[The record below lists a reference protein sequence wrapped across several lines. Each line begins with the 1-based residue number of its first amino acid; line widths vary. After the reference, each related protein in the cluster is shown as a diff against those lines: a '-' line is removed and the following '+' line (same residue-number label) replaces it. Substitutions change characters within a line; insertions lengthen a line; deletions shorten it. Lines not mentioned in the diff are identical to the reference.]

1 MQAFRSFCR
10 KPGNGFLRTGVLFIF
25 VLVSGCAGLKGTPA
39 PAVPEPPERYG
50 EAAASGVE
58 IGKWWRD
65 FENAELNRLIAS
77 ALKNN
82 FSLKTARAR
91 LQKAK
96 AAAQKA
102 RADFFPSVNADA
114 DVSYQKNHTRRQATE
129 TESVSPSLA
138 ASYEIDLWDRID
150 SGIQALDLTQKAAL
164 KDLEA
169 AAVTVAAQIS
179 NAWIDV
185 VAARERLAL
194 SERIEHQSERQLE
207 VLKERYRNGVAKG
220 SDVFDQ
226 QKALEGIR
234 SDMVSLKAEIAALE
248 NRLVFLTASSDT
260 EELRLSETSL
270 PPLPPAP
277 DTGIPADLLDMRPD
291 VKAAGLRLAAST
303 RELEAA
309 EKEWLPDLSISS
321 SLSFQSEDFSIHW
334 QDWLFNLAAN
344 LTAPVFNGGR
354 IRQEIRRSAAAR
366 EEALHEYAESV
377 FEAVKEVREA
387 LILEKHQQ
395 QVTGLYRKRLK
406 ASRAAVFFAELEYR
420 NGSAD
425 YVSYIERWIALKKLE
440 QSLIVDKS
448 QLFKYRISLYRALGN
463 TWTEKFATGATSG
476 RGNEQ

>member
-1 MQAFRSFCR
+1 MI
-10 KPGNGFLRTGVLFIF
+10 FI
-25 VLVSGCAGLKGTPA
+25 LLSGCANLKGPSA

-50 EAAASGVE
+50 ETAASGIE

-65 FENAELNRLIAS
+65 FESAELNRLVAS
-77 ALKNN
+77 ALEDN

-91 LQKAK
+91 LRKAK

-102 RADFFPSVNADA
+102 KADFFPSVNADA
-114 DVSYQKNHTRRQATE
+114 DASYQKNHTRRQSTK

-138 ASYEIDLWDRID
+138 ASYEIDLWNRID
-150 SGIQALDLTQKAAL
+150 SGVRALDLTQEAAR

-179 NAWIDV
+179 NAWIDL

-194 SERIEHQSERQLE
+194 SESIERQGERQLE
-207 VLKERYRNGVAKG
+207 VLKERYKNGIAKG

-226 QKALEGIR
+226 QKALESIR
-234 SDMVSLKAEIAALE
+234 SDMVSLEAEIAALE

-260 EELRLSETSL
+260 EELRLTETSL
-270 PPLPPAP
+270 PTLPHSP
-277 DTGIPADLLDMRPD
+277 DTGIPADLLELRPD
-291 VKAAGLRLAAST
+291 VKAAGLRLAASVK
-303 RELEAA
+303 ELEAA
-309 EKEWLPDLSISS
+309 GKEWLPKLSISS

-344 LTAPVFNGGR
+344 LTAPVFDGGR

-366 EEALHEYAESV
+366 DEALHEYAGSV

-387 LILEKHQQ
+387 LIREKHQKQ
-395 QVTGLYRKRLK
+395 ATDLYRQRLK
-406 ASRAAVFFAELEYR
+406 AARAAVFFAELEYR
-420 NGSAD
+420 NGSED
-425 YVSYIERWIALKKLE
+425 YVSYIERWTSLKNLE
-440 QSLIVDKS
+440 QSMIVDKS

-463 TWTEKFATGATSG
+463 TWTKELDTRTSTGAE
-476 RGNEQ
+476 NEQ

>member
-1 MQAFRSFCR
+1 M
-10 KPGNGFLRTGVLFIF
+10 TGI
-25 VLVSGCAGLKGTPA
+25 PA
-39 PAVPEPPERYG
+39 PSMPDPPEHYG
-50 EAAASGVE
+50 DAPANGIE
-58 IGKWWRD
+58 IEKWWQD
-65 FENAELNRLIAS
+65 FENAELNRLVAS
-77 ALKNN
+77 ALEDN

-96 AAAQKA
+96 AAARKA
-102 RADFFPSVNADA
+102 KADFFPSLDA
-114 DVSYQKNHTRRQATE
+114 DVDASYQKNHTREGSME

-138 ASYEIDLWDRID
+138 ASYEIDLWNRID
-150 SGIQALDLTQKAAL
+150 SGVRALELSQKAAR

-179 NAWIDV
+179 NAWIDL
-185 VAARERLAL
+185 VAARERLTL
-194 SERIEHQSERQLE
+194 SERIERQSERQLE
-207 VLKERYRNGVAKG
+207 VLKERYTNGIAKG

-234 SDMVSLKAEIAALE
+234 SDLVSLRAEIASLE

-270 PPLPPAP
+270 PALPPVP
-277 DTGIPADLLDMRPD
+277 DTGIPADLLEMRPD
-291 VKAAGLRLAAST
+291 VKAAGLRLAASA

-309 EKEWLPDLSISS
+309 GREWLPRLSITS
-321 SLSFQSEDFSIHW
+321 SLSFQSDDFSIHW

-344 LTAPVFNGGR
+344 LTAPVFDGGR

-366 EEALHEYAESV
+366 DEALHEYAGSV

-387 LILEKHQQ
+387 LIRENHQK

-425 YVSYIERWIALKKLE
+425 YVSFIERWIAMKNLE
-440 QSLIVDKS
+440 QSLVLDKS

-463 TWTEKFATGATSG
+463 TWTRNFANETSPG
-476 RGNEQ
+476 TENEQ